1 MSKDITAPTALR
13 VLVVDDDPV
22 SRLLAVHVLAG
33 TGHDVSEAGG
43 APEARA
49 VLAETP
55 VDVIV
60 SDLSMP
66 EESGLDLLV
75 SLDPPRPFVLLTGV
89 AERDEI
95 GDDRAELVTAFLTKP
110 VQSAELIATVA
121 EVAGESP
128 AAAIPANGAPGES

>member
-1 MSKDITAPTALR
+1 MSKDLTSSTALC

-22 SRLLAVHVLAG
+22 SRLLAVHVLTGA
-33 TGHDVSEAGG
+33 GHDVSEAGG
-43 APEARA
+43 VPEARA
-49 VLAETP
+49 VLAETA

-75 SLDPPRPFVLLTGV
+75 SLDPPRPFVLLTGI

-121 EVAGESP
+121 EVAGISQ
-128 AAAIPANGAPGES
+128 AAAVPANEAPSEI